1 MIGLFGG
8 AFDPPHNGHVELVE
22 TAKRALGLDEVIVI
36 VTASPGHKTVE
47 TPAGTR
53 LALARAAFPLERVV
67 LDPHPRT
74 VDMLRAHPEWTDAV
88 FLLGADEFEN
98 LASWKEPAEL
108 LRRVRL
114 GVATR
119 PGYRIDPLL
128 AEGVSGAAGGRI
140 AFFELEPMPIAS
152 NELRAALDRGEDV
165 RAFVP
170 ASVWEAIERDGLYG
184 RRYTGSG

>member
-1 MIGLFGG
+1 
-8 AFDPPHNGHVELVE
+8 
-22 TAKRALGLDEVIVI
+22 
-36 VTASPGHKTVE
+36 
-47 TPAGTR
+47 
-53 LALARAAFPLERVV
+53 
-67 LDPHPRT
+67 
-74 VDMLRAHPEWTDAV
+74 MLRAHPEWTDAV

-128 AEGVSGAAGGRI
+128 AAGVSGAAGGRI